1 MRSIPNRF
9 ALLPAHAAAL
19 IDLHMTGMAQAGT
32 ENVTGLDSAPFAV
45 LGLVAVS
52 AADCSVIYSA
62 VLAWNL
68 AIGMHQLG
76 AAYVFGLWYHATF
89 PSNFLIFHQ
98 FTTSSLS

>member
-45 LGLVAVS
+45 LCLVAVS
-52 AADCSVIYSA
+52 AADCPVVDATVHTWQLA
-62 VLAWNL
+62 V
-68 AIGMHQLG
+68 
-76 AAYVFGLWYHATF
+76 GLH
-89 PSNFLIFHQ
+89 
-98 FTTSSLS
+98 